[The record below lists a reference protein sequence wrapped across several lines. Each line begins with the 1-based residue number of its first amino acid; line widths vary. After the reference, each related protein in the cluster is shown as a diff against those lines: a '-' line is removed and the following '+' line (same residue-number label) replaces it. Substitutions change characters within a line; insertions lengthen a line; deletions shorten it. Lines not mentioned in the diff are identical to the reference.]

1 MSAFHYHRGDAFHGP
16 LGQLAKRAEE
26 SIEVDPLTFLV
37 QLLTAVGAMVG
48 RRASIDGGHTPHHCN
63 LFTLIVGE
71 TGIGKGSAWSLVQ
84 RFVEAVDPKFRDRIT
99 SDVQSAPGLIQLV
112 TDGTQRPAK
121 KRGGTGDD
129 FEWVIPPVKDK
140 RLLLCNEEMST
151 ILTAKERRGATL
163 GEVLKMAWD
172 GKSLEN
178 NAKERLKATD
188 PHVSLIGHITPADL
202 KHSLGQSRRDRSNG
216 YHNRFIFVQA
226 RRMRS
231 LPFGGAAPAFDD
243 LVAQVRD
250 ALNDPPRQLAWA
262 DDAKDEWAATYEACK
277 RGVPFLSGLDG
288 VRERVHCHLMR
299 VAMLLAVMD
308 KATAIH
314 LTHLRAAKAIC
325 LPALDGC
332 RDLFD
337 GRMPDVT
344 ADEAISIRLSEVMAE
359 LPTEFTKSNIW
370 KCLGG
375 RGDRDALDRVVAERV
390 SAGEWNARSE
400 RSGNNR
406 EVTYYS
412 VAKVNALPDKPLS
425 EDEYVHDGHRMCL
438 GQQFVVTSPID
449 SLDLNDRPTC
459 IPSGATAHL
468 AQNPRDATKEELEWL
483 AGWGRRKPNHRLVV
497 IADAGPLLMP
507 MKRCLEWAAGAA
519 QALTGN

>member
-1 MSAFHYHRGDAFHGP
+1 MSAFHYHREDAFHGP

-112 TDGTQRPAK
+112 TDGTQRPTK

-129 FEWVIPPVKDK
+129 FEWITPPVKDK

-178 NAKERLKATD
+178 NAKDRLKATD
-188 PHVSLIGHITPADL
+188 PHVSLIGHITPAEL

-231 LPFGGAAPAFDD
+231 LPFGGEAPAFDD
-243 LVAQVRD
+243 LAAQVRD

-262 DDAKDEWAATYEACK
+262 DDARDEWAAVYEACK
-277 RGVPFLSGLDG
+277 RGDPFLSGLDG
-288 VRERVHCHLMR
+288 VRERLHCHLMR
-299 VAMLLAVMD
+299 VAMLLAVID

-325 LPALDGC
+325 LPAMDGC

-337 GRMPDVT
+337 GRAPDAS
-344 ADEAISIRLSEVMAE
+344 ADEAVSIRLTGAMAR
-359 LPTEFTKSNIW
+359 LPAEFTRTDLWAI
-370 KCLGG
+370 LGG
-375 RGDRDALDRVVAERV
+375 RGDRGAMDRVIAERV
-390 SAGEWNARSE
+390 SSGVWLSRSE
-400 RSGNNR
+400 RGGNNQD
-406 EVTYYS
+406 VTFYS
-412 VAKVNALPDKPLS
+412 VAAESNPPDELPS
-425 EDEYVHDGHRMCL
+425 EEEYVYDGHRMRL
-438 GQQFVVTSPID
+438 GQKFIVPRLIE
-449 SLDLNDRPTC
+449 SLDLKDKPTSV
-459 IPSGATAHL
+459 PPGAVAYVV
-468 AQNPRDATKEELEWL
+468 QYPPDASDAEREWL
-483 AGWGRRKPNHRLVV
+483 RGPMERKPNHRLAVL
-497 IADAGPLLMP
+497 ADGGPVLIP
-507 MKRCLEWAAGAA
+507 KKPCLEWAELAA
-519 QALTGN
+519 KQ

>member
-1 MSAFHYHRGDAFHGP
+1 MSAFHYRPEDAFHGP
-16 LGQLAKRAEE
+16 LGELAKRAEE

-48 RRASIDGGHTPHHCN
+48 RGASIDGGHTPHHCN

-84 RFVEAVDPKFRDRIT
+84 RFVAAVDPKFRDRLA

-112 TDGTQRPAK
+112 TDGTQRPTK

-129 FEWVIPPVKDK
+129 FEWVTPPVKDK

-172 GKSLEN
+172 GKTLEN
-178 NAKERLKATD
+178 NAKDRLKATD

-202 KHSLGQSRRDRSNG
+202 KHSLGQSKRDRSNG

-250 ALNDPPRQLAWA
+250 ALNDPPMRLKWA
-262 DDAKDEWAATYEACK
+262 DDARDEWAAIYEACK
-277 RGVPFLSGLDG
+277 RVDQFLAGLDG
-288 VRERVHCHLMR
+288 VRERVHCHIMR

-314 LTHLRAAKAIC
+314 LAHLQASKAIC

-337 GRMPDVT
+337 GRSTDAS
-344 ADEAISIRLSEVMAE
+344 ADDTLRAKLTEIVPE
-359 LPTEFTKSNIW
+359 LPPEFTASDIW
-370 KCLGG
+370 RGLGG
-375 RGDRDALDRVVAERV
+375 RGDRNALTRLVAERV
-390 SAGEWNARSE
+390 SAGEWLARSE
-400 RSGNNR
+400 RGGNNR

-412 VAKVNALPDKPLS
+412 VARPPAQSPD
-425 EDEYVHDGHRMCL
+425 EHVYDGHRMRL
-438 GQQFVVTSPID
+438 GQKFTVPRPID
-449 SLDLNDRPTC
+449 SLDLKDRAICVPA
-459 IPSGATAHL
+459 GATAYVVQTP
-468 AQNPRDATKEELEWL
+468 ADASDEEQVWL
-483 AGWGRRKPNHRLVV
+483 AGWGKRKPGYRLVV
-497 IADAGPLLMP
+497 LADGEPVLIPLKP
-507 MKRCLEWAAGAA
+507 CLAWSELAAK
-519 QALTGN
+519 Q

>member
-1 MSAFHYHRGDAFHGP
+1 MSAFHYRSEDAFHGP
-16 LGQLAKRAEE
+16 LGELAKRAEE

-84 RFVEAVDPKFRDRIT
+84 KFVAAVDPKFRDRIA

-112 TDGTQRPAK
+112 TDGTQRPTK

-129 FEWVIPPVKDK
+129 FEWVTPPVKDK

-172 GKSLEN
+172 GKTLEN
-178 NAKERLKATD
+178 NAKDRLKATD

-202 KHSLGQSRRDRSNG
+202 KHSLGQSKRDRSNG

-250 ALNDPPRQLAWA
+250 ALNDPPMRLKWS
-262 DDAKDEWAATYEACK
+262 DDARDEWAAIYEACK
-277 RGVPFLSGLDG
+277 RVDPFLAGLDG
-288 VRERVHCHLMR
+288 VRERVHCHIMR

-314 LTHLRAAKAIC
+314 LTHLHAAKAIC
-325 LPALDGC
+325 LPALDSC

-337 GRMPDVT
+337 GRSTDDS
-344 ADEAISIRLSEVMAE
+344 ADDTLRAKLTEIVPE
-359 LPTEFTKSNIW
+359 LPPEFTASDIW
-370 KCLGG
+370 RGLGG
-375 RGDRDALDRVVAERV
+375 RGDRNALTRLVAERV
-390 SAGEWNARSE
+390 SAGEWLARSE
-400 RSGNNR
+400 RGGNNR

-412 VAKVNALPDKPLS
+412 VAKPPAQSPD
-425 EDEYVHDGHRMCL
+425 EHVYDGHRMRL
-438 GQQFVVTSPID
+438 GQTFTVPRPID
-449 SLDLNDRPTC
+449 SLDLKDRAICVPA
-459 IPSGATAHL
+459 GATAFL
-468 AQNPRDATKEELEWL
+468 VQSPSDASNEELEWL
-483 AGWGRRKPNHRLVV
+483 AGWGQTKPGHRLVV
-497 IADAGPLLMP
+497 LADGEPVLIP
-507 MKRCLEWAAGAA
+507 RIPCLEWATAA
-519 QALTGN
+519 AEL